1 MLTGEQLKIF
11 SVLCREPFRRFT
23 FKEIKALSR
32 QRSNNV
38 VQIAL
43 GKFEREGIVR
53 VERTGNVKAYSL
65 DLDSALALSYL
76 NLLGEAGLQEGR
88 KLSKEAMKAVKDIAE
103 RVSGET
109 AFFILLV
116 FGSHAEGKA
125 SSRSDLDVAVIVENG
140 EARKEVAPLL
150 ETVKRRSLIGIDY
163 HVFTQDEFLEMLSS
177 GQENLGKQIYRKSVI
192 IRGRIEYYTMIKGLA
207 HGKIG

>member
-11 SVLCREPFRRFT
+11 SVVCKEPFRRFT
-23 FKEIKALSR
+23 FKEIKALSG

-43 GKFEREGIVR
+43 GKFEKEEIVR

-65 DLDSALALSYL
+65 ELDSGLALSYL
-76 NLLGEAGLQEGR
+76 NLIGEAELQEAR
-88 KLSKEAMKAVKDIAE
+88 KLPGQIRKAVDEIRE

-109 AFFILLV
+109 GFFILLV

-125 SSRSDLDVAVIVENG
+125 SSRSDLDVAVIVDNE
-140 EARKEVAPLL
+140 EARNEVAPSM
-150 ETVKRRSLIGIDY
+150 ETVKRRSLVRIDY
-163 HVFTQDEFLEMLSS
+163 HVFTRKEFVEMLSS
-177 GQENLGKQIYRKSVI
+177 VQENLGKQIYRKSVI
-192 IRGRIEYYTMIKGLA
+192 IHGRIEYYSRIKGLA
-207 HGKIG
+207 HGQIG